1 MRIGQVIGHL
11 TLARAHES
19 VKGFR
24 WKIVVPMTENDLRAE
39 QEHQEPNTK
48 ELNTEEL
55 VVYDDLSVGDGQRI
69 AFSEGAE
76 ASMPF
81 FPNPKPIDAYN
92 AAILDWI
99 ELPVE

>member
-1 MRIGQVIGHL
+1 MRIGKVIGQL
-11 TLARAHES
+11 TLSRCNES

-24 WKIVVPMTENDLRAE
+24 WKIVVPITEDDLRTKK
-39 QEHQEPNTK
+39 EPQ
-48 ELNTEEL
+48 TEEL
-55 VVYDDLSVGDGQRI
+55 IVCDELSVGEGQRI

-92 AAILDWI
+92 AAILDQI
-99 ELPVE
+99 ELPV